1 MAERMKMICTG
12 GPYGDASSSYVV
24 KLDKEYTVQEFVKM
38 VLDEKPGEWGNF
50 EITTDFRYTY
60 TNRKD
65 ICGKKANLRYGTQ
78 TKRRRAYFVRRAGTG
93 LMTTRDSRKTARS
106 AGKNCPGG

>member
-50 EITTDFRYTY
+50 EITTDFTTHIRT
-60 TNRKD
+60 
-65 ICGKKANLRYGTQ
+65 GKTFASTSEEK
-78 TKRRRAYFVRRAGTG
+78 
-93 LMTTRDSRKTARS
+93 
-106 AGKNCPGG
+106 

>member
-12 GPYGDASSSYVV
+12 GPYGDASSSYAV

-50 EITTDFRYTY
+50 EITTDFHYTY

-65 ICGKKANLRYGTQ
+65 ICEYKRGKIIADFREEKPKTMVVSEVIAHGGWTNMN
-78 TKRRRAYFVRRAGTG
+78 YFIKVE
-93 LMTTRDSRKTARS
+93 
-106 AGKNCPGG
+106 

>member
-50 EITTDFRYTY
+50 EITTD
-60 TNRKD
+60 
-65 ICGKKANLRYGTQ
+65 
-78 TKRRRAYFVRRAGTG
+78 
-93 LMTTRDSRKTARS
+93 
-106 AGKNCPGG
+106 

>member
-50 EITTDFRYTY
+50 EITTDFHYTY

-65 ICGKKANLRYGTQ
+65 ICEYKRGKIIADFREEKNKNNDSIGSDSA
-78 TKRRRAYFVRRAGTG
+78 RRLDQYE
-93 LMTTRDSRKTARS
+93 LLYKS
-106 AGKNCPGG
+106 

>member
-24 KLDKEYTVQEFVKM
+24 QLDKEYTVQEFVKM

-50 EITTDFRYTY
+50 EITTDFHYTY

-65 ICGKKANLRYGTQ
+65 ICEYKRGKIIADFREEK
-78 TKRRRAYFVRRAGTG
+78 TKTMVVSEVIAHGGWTNMNYFIKVE
-93 LMTTRDSRKTARS
+93 
-106 AGKNCPGG
+106 

>member
-50 EITTDFRYTY
+50 EITTDFHYTY
-60 TNRKD
+60 TNQKD
-65 ICGKKANLRYGTQ
+65 ICEYKRGKIIADFREEKNKNNGSIGSDSA
-78 TKRRRAYFVRRAGTG
+78 RRLDQYE
-93 LMTTRDSRKTARS
+93 LLYKS
-106 AGKNCPGG
+106 

>member
-12 GPYGDASSSYVV
+12 GPYGDASSSYAV

-65 ICGKKANLRYGTQ
+65 KRKVGRIADRVQ
-78 TKRRRAYFVRRAGTG
+78 TEGRRACHQSPKLFI
-93 LMTTRDSRKTARS
+93 
-106 AGKNCPGG
+106 

>member
-50 EITTDFRYTY
+50 EITTDFHYTY

-65 ICGKKANLRYGTQ
+65 ICEY
-78 TKRRRAYFVRRAGTG
+78 KR
-93 LMTTRDSRKTARS
+93 
-106 AGKNCPGG
+106 GKNNC

>member
-50 EITTDFRYTY
+50 EITTDFHYTY

-65 ICGKKANLRYGTQ
+65 ICEQKLSGWIDGRKHPPELHK
-78 TKRRRAYFVRRAGTG
+78 TK
-93 LMTTRDSRKTARS
+93 
-106 AGKNCPGG
+106 

>member
-50 EITTDFRYTY
+50 EITTDFHYTY

-65 ICGKKANLRYGTQ
+65 ICEYKRGKIIADFREEKNKNNGSIGSDSARRLDQYGLLY
-78 TKRRRAYFVRRAGTG
+78 K
-93 LMTTRDSRKTARS
+93 S
-106 AGKNCPGG
+106 